1 MQCLSRSLAFANKL
15 NAREKLT
22 QIVQVG
28 LPNQVVSLGDVM
40 LPIGPQVEGT
50 LQMGALHEL
59 ASLLDHHN
67 AVVDQVAHLDKLSC
81 SVLHHHLYGILFSS
95 KKANYILPIK
105 ILVLNR

>member
-1 MQCLSRSLAFANKL
+1 MQFLCWSLAFANKL
-15 NAREKLT
+15 NAREELT

-28 LPNQVVSLGDVM
+28 LPDQVVSLRDVM

-59 ASLLDHHN
+59 ASLLDHYN

-81 SVLHHHLYGILFSS
+81 CVLHHHFIWYSIFCENSELY
-95 KKANYILPIK
+95 LPLK
-105 ILVLNR
+105 ILV